1 MTGADPAVRADG
13 SPLRALV
20 VDDEAPLARLVAG
33 YLTREGFEVTVV
45 GDGLAAVKAARDES
59 PDVIVLDLM
68 LPGLDGVE
76 ACRQIRTFS
85 DAYLIM
91 LTARTEEVDKLV
103 GLSVGADD
111 YLTKPFSP
119 RELVARI
126 RVMLRRPR
134 TGRLADPGASA
145 PPIRRV
151 GDLEILPLA
160 REVRRSGDLVTLT
173 PIEFD
178 LLDALSGSP
187 NVAFSRRQLIEHVWG
202 ANYFGDEH
210 LVDVH
215 IGNLRRKLGDDAGA
229 PRYVRTVRSIGYRI
243 GSGQPEQ

>member
-1 MTGADPAVRADG
+1 M
-13 SPLRALV
+13 
-20 VDDEAPLARLVAG
+20 
-33 YLTREGFEVTVV
+33 
-45 GDGLAAVKAARDES
+45 
-59 PDVIVLDLM
+59 
-68 LPGLDGVE
+68 
-76 ACRQIRTFS
+76 CRRIRTFS

-91 LTARTEEVDKLV
+91 LTARTEEIDKLV

-134 TGRLADPGASA
+134 TSQLTDPAAQA
-145 PPIRRV
+145 PAIRRL

-160 REVRRSGDLVTLT
+160 REVRRSGELIPLT

-178 LLDALSGSP
+178 LLDALSGAP
-187 NVAFSRRQLIEHVWG
+187 NVAFTRRQLIEHVWG
-202 ANYFGDEH
+202 ANHYGDEH

-215 IGNLRRKLGDDAGA
+215 IRNLRRKLGDDAAA
-229 PRYVRTVRSIGYRI
+229 PRYVRTVRSTGYRI
-243 GSGQPEQ
+243 GTGQPEQ